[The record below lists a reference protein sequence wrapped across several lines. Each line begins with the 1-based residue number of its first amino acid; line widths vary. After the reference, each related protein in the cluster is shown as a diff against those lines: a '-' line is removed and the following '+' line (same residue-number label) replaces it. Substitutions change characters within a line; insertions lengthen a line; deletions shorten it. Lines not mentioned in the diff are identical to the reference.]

1 MDTSKITEIAEL
13 CAELLE
19 TADEERIIG
28 RVMILSKSIQQDE
41 DETAMLELACLMF
54 LRNQDA

>member
-13 CAELLE
+13 CAKFLE

-28 RVMILSKSIQQDE
+28 RVMILSKSIQQNE